1 MYYELY
7 VDILFLVNFMMD
19 YILLLLV
26 KKILK
31 CTATLGNIALGA
43 LVGALLT
50 CLVVA
55 LPIPWWFIKFLLY
68 HVGVNVLMLKLAL
81 HLQWDK
87 KLWKAI
93 FLLYISSFLLGGMLE
108 YVRQYVEIG
117 SLFFILA
124 IGCYYVSSGVWK
136 ILSLIFKTGQCRCDV
151 DLYMNGR
158 CVTVPALIDTG
169 NTLRDKFTGKAVSII
184 ESQTAQEL
192 LDGEIPEGLRYI
204 SYHTIGRK
212 NAVMPVVVLDGLRIV
227 GEGEKWVDKPM
238 IGISEEKISS
248 DGEYRMIINP
258 DA

>member
-7 VDILFLVNFMMD
+7 VDILFLINFMMD

-55 LPIPWWFIKFLLY
+55 LPLPWWFIKFLLY

-117 SLFFILA
+117 SLFFVLA

-184 ESQTAQEL
+184 ESQIAQEL